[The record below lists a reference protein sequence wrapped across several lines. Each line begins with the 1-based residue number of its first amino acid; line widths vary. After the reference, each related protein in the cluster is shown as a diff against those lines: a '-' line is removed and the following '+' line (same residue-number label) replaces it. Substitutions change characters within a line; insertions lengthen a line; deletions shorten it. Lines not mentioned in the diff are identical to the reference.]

1 MFPNGMPSGSWRRFS
16 DARISLM
23 AEILDVGKPKC
34 HCKTAGTAGNPR
46 VFDFGVWAFSS
57 HGCWDAD
64 DLPSSLAELQKLTD
78 HTFGMTLSAAV
89 PE

>member
-34 HCKTAGTAGNPR
+34 HGKLLELLATHGFLILGFGHFPAMDAGMQMI
-46 VFDFGVWAFSS
+46 
-57 HGCWDAD
+57 C
-64 DLPSSLAELQKLTD
+64 LQVL
-78 HTFGMTLSAAV
+78 LSCRS
-89 PE
+89 